1 VARNRVVESAFS
13 VLGLTPASASKDDV
27 VAARRRLAR
36 ELHPD
41 REGGDPSLMADV
53 NHAVDVA
60 LAHIEGRTQTRVS
73 NEPSLADER
82 MPMRQSVQRDHPS
95 FTIDVLPV
103 EAWEALR
110 IVTTWIGELVDED
123 PPYLLEVRLDVP
135 HAAWCRLELVPDAG
149 ATTVT
154 VSVMRESP
162 TASDVE
168 LIRDLWIDQL
178 NRLDWQNL
186 DSDQPRPW

>member
-13 VLGLTPASASKDDV
+13 RLGLAPASASKDDV
-27 VAARRRLAR
+27 IAARRRLAR

-60 LAHIEGRTQTRVS
+60 LAHIESGTHTRAS
-73 NEPSLADER
+73 NERPLADER
-82 MPMRQSVQRDHPS
+82 MSMRHSVQRDHPS

-123 PPYLLEVRLDVP
+123 PPYLLEVRLEVP
-135 HAAWCRLELVPDAG
+135 DAAWCRLELVPDAG

-154 VSVMRESP
+154 VSVMRDSP
-162 TASDVE
+162 MAADVE

-178 NRLDWQNL
+178 NQLDWQNL